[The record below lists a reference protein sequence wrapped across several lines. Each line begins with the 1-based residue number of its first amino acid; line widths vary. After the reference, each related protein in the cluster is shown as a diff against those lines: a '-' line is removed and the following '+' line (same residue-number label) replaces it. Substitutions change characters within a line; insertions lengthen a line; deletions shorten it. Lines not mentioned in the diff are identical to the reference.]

1 MRSIE
6 LHVINTASDVDTVI
20 KNGLAEPEELD
31 LAECAACSDEVGQVD
46 GLFHAFALLLD
57 ERDEPWFACYACL
70 EDVIDPQPLTDST
83 LSYLDD
89 DGEEFEQFTL
99 RDDE

>member
-6 LHVINTASDVDTVI
+6 LHVINTASDVDTVLS
-20 KNGLAEPEELD
+20 NGLAEPEELD

-57 ERDEPWFACYACL
+57 ERDEPWFVCYGCL
-70 EDVIDPQPLTDST
+70 EDIIDPQPLTEGV
-83 LSYLDD
+83 LSYVHDD
-89 DGEEFEQFTL
+89 EEFEQFTL
-99 RDDE
+99 GDDDE

>member
-20 KNGLAEPEELD
+20 QSGLAEPEELD
-31 LAECAACSDEVGQVD
+31 LAQCAACSDEVGQVN
-46 GLFHAFALLLD
+46 GVFLEFALLLD
-57 ERDEPWFACYACL
+57 ERNVPWFICYECL
-70 EDVIDPQPLTDST
+70 EDVVDPQPLTDAS

-89 DGEEFEQFTL
+89 EEEFEKFSL
-99 RDDE
+99 GDDDE